1 MEEDTDGE
9 DIIRRLEA
17 VRQGLKNAVPK
28 LDHKLE
34 KKVPDTK
41 EAIDIFHTGINWIF
55 AISVGTLV
63 FILSNFDKFEVGSP
77 LFMPYK
83 NLYVSSIICVGLSS
97 ILLAYI
103 LGRLYWSKYM
113 VAQAMG
119 LYFFN
124 LKTNERYFERFKE
137 KMDMIK
143 EQIELAKLP
152 ELARSLNDFNADM
165 PEFVKKMERL
175 DTLFDIYAKK
185 FLILY
190 RTLNGMRILL
200 GPLVAYILGIVL
212 ISIYIIFF
220 MYNYL

>member
-1 MEEDTDGE
+1 MIDKKLFNVQLNNFSRVFIAKAIAFNRFFGFMEEDTDGE
-9 DIIRRLEA
+9 EIIRRLEA
-17 VRQGLKNAVPK
+17 IRQGLKDATPR

-41 EAIDIFHTGINWIF
+41 EAIDIFNTGINWIF

-77 LFMPYK
+77 LIMPYK

-113 VAQAMG
+113 LATAMG

-124 LKTNERYFERFKE
+124 LKTNERYFEKLKE
-137 KMDMIK
+137 EM
-143 EQIELAKLP
+143 
-152 ELARSLNDFNADM
+152 
-165 PEFVKKMERL
+165 V
-175 DTLFDIYAKK
+175 
-185 FLILY
+185 
-190 RTLNGMRILL
+190 
-200 GPLVAYILGIVL
+200 
-212 ISIYIIFF
+212 
-220 MYNYL
+220 